1 MESKITDSSQRFRL
15 SHTSESSLPEYQKKP
30 YRQGNQLTSVSMLLD
45 DSSWVSAVSSVWSIS
60 SGWKKADSSQVTH
73 TRPRLSPFTSN
84 HLKLYRD
91 SINVNNDKINGKVN
105 NFPSSADSSFG
116 ITVGNNQ
123 FCHKNFLLVLI
134 MEILMQ
140 LSENLFFVVFM
151 PVYFPTKS
159 AIFPQFYLQK
169 TYVAIM

>member
-134 MEILMQ
+134 MEIPMH
-140 LSENLFFVVFM
+140 LSEKPSFCGL
-151 PVYFPTKS
+151 Y
-159 AIFPQFYLQK
+159 AIFFPPQNRPFSPNFAYRTL
-169 TYVAIM
+169 M